1 MNSDLIFHV
10 VSRRKWP
17 ELNKNGYY
25 QPEDF
30 DETGIIECVEPG
42 TLQEYLNK
50 EHRGRK
56 NLFLLV
62 IDTNRLI
69 SKPKKAKYGLR
80 MLNQP
85 VNTDAILDKIRLDC
99 NKDKMFDLDV
109 KIS

>member
-17 ELNKNGYY
+17 ELNKNGFY

-30 DETGIIECVEPG
+30 EDNEAIECVEPDS
-42 TLQEYLNK
+42 LQEYLNK

-56 NLFLLV
+56 NLYLLV
-62 IDTNRLI
+62 IDMNRLI
-69 SKPKKAKYGLR
+69 SKPKKGDQGIRILDK
-80 MLNQP
+80 P
-85 VNTDAILDKIRLDC
+85 INTDAILDKIRLDC
-99 NKDKMFDLDV
+99 NKDKQFELDV